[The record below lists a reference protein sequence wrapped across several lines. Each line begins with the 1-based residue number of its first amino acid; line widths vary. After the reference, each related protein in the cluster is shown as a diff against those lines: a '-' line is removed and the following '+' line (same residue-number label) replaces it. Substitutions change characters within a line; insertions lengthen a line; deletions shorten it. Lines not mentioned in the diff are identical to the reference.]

1 MKQFPRQNP
10 PSPTAPPR
18 RRAPFPFSLRS
29 SLALAAGLPT
39 AASPATAANLAATAS
54 LSTAAGMTAV
64 GLAAAP
70 LTAQGVSTAGLR
82 GRILDQEG
90 AGVEGALITLEHTE
104 TGATNTALTT
114 AEGRYALRSLRP
126 GGPYTMTVTRIG
138 FGEHTREEIELLLGR
153 FVTLDVTLLPEAVE
167 IEGIAVQVR
176 RDIEFDPGR
185 IGIST
190 LVTAEIIEELP
201 TLSRNFVDFAALSPL
216 SRVSEEGVSVAG
228 TNFRFNT
235 LNVDGA
241 LNQDVFGL
249 STQNVAG
256 GRAGGRVIPLEAVE
270 QFQVLVAP
278 FDVRQSGFT
287 GGALN
292 AVTKSGTNQFE
303 TSAFGFYRDAGLV
316 GKLVVDDVTTVP
328 RLTTAHGGFTMGG
341 PIRRDRAH
349 FFIAGEWER
358 IQEPPNGFHV
368 GESDPFRLSLVP
380 DSVARLTSL
389 LEGHGTDPGTA
400 ASLTLENTIFN
411 LFARFDWEIGE
422 RHDAMLRYSF
432 ASADDDPDPNRLPGD
447 LYELSSAGSEI
458 GSRSHSAVFQLF
470 STFARGMANE
480 FAFNVQHLDDS
491 ETPRSV
497 SPQVEVKLDGKVGE
511 HRVQRDVRSG
521 ASYFSQHNG
530 LKQRV
535 IQLSNNLS
543 FDAGRHSLLLGASGT
558 WFDFDREYVPGGIG
572 SYRFESLDDLALNRP
587 DRYEITLPL
596 TEDGSNPRFGVTEL
610 SIYAQ
615 DEWAGSDR
623 FTLRGGVRVDF
634 PVFHGRPERNGEL
647 ETTLGINTSKLPVQ
661 GAAASVR
668 GGFNWRPF
676 EGSQLRAGAGVFT
689 GRPTFA
695 WLANAFQNNGIAV
708 QTLVCRGDRAPGL
721 DPGAPAPTEC
731 TSDPTPE
738 DYTPVIN
745 YFDPL
750 FIFPQDLRT
759 MVALDQRLPG
769 GMVVSGSLL
778 YNFALNQIFIQND
791 NVTGEPSQGTPI
803 EGFTHGFGFN
813 VRQVF
818 GTATSGTTVGLGM
831 EELWEGGRRYEQFGP
846 VLRVTN
852 RGENFTY
859 AATIEVRKEFGQT
872 LGLRAGYSLTRSA
885 DLQNLTSID
894 ITSNYASTPV
904 NLHPN
909 SPVRQSSRFD
919 RPHKVVAS
927 AHARVLPRLG
937 GTEITVLYVGQSGLP
952 YSYVY
957 KGDVNGDGF
966 PGPRAS
972 SLSNDLLFIPDVPGQ
987 FPFAGFGSL
996 AMWSTLYEIEDCLQE
1011 QRNRILARNTC
1022 STPWSNQ
1029 VDLRLGQ
1036 TVNGRGFSAELTLDL
1051 INVLNLLD
1059 SSQGIVY
1066 AVNPVVQAF
1075 EVRRTAIPFAMP
1087 PDPSNPLA
1095 AHYVSSA
1102 RRDRETGRVRAAL
1115 PYAPEVPTSQWRAQ
1129 FGVRVRMAR

>member
-1 MKQFPRQNP
+1 MTRFPRLKD
-10 PSPTAPPR
+10 PSPTALPG
-18 RRAPFPFSLRS
+18 RRAPFFT
-29 SLALAAGLPT
+29 ALAATL
-39 AASPATAANLAATAS
+39 AT
-54 LSTAAGMTAV
+54 
-64 GLAAAP
+64 AAP

-82 GRILDQEG
+82 GRVLDQAE
-90 AGVEGALITLEHTE
+90 AGIEGALVTLEHTG

-114 AEGRYALRSLRP
+114 ADGRYTLRNLRP

-138 FGEHTREEIELLLGR
+138 FGDQTREELELLLGR
-153 FVTLDVTLLPEAVE
+153 FINLDVTLLPEAVA
-167 IEGIAVQVR
+167 IEGIEVEAR

-201 TLSRNFVDFAALSPL
+201 TLTRNFVDFAALSPL

-256 GRAGGRVIPLEAVE
+256 GRAGGRAIPLDAVE

-287 GGALN
+287 GGAMN
-292 AVTKSGTNQFE
+292 AVTKSGTNEFE
-303 TSAFGFYRDAGLV
+303 TSAFGFYRSAAHVGQLV
-316 GKLVVDDVTTVP
+316 IDDVATVP
-328 RLTTAHGGFTMGG
+328 ELSTAHGGFTMGG

-349 FFIAGEWER
+349 FFVAGEWER
-358 IQEPPNGFHV
+358 IHEPPNGFHV

-380 DSVARLTSL
+380 DSVARLASL
-389 LEGHGTDPGTA
+389 LEGYGTNPGTA
-400 ASLTLENTIFN
+400 SSLTLENTIFN
-411 LFARFDWEIGE
+411 LFARFDWEMGE

-447 LYELSSAGSEI
+447 LYEFSSSGSMVR
-458 GSRSHSAVFQLF
+458 SRSHSAVFQLF
-470 STFARGMANE
+470 STLSGQLSNE

-491 ETPRSV
+491 ETARST
-497 SPQVEVKLDGKVGE
+497 SPQVEVRLDGEVDDL
-511 HRVQRDVRSG
+511 RVRRDVRSG
-521 ASYFSQHNG
+521 AGYFAQDNG
-530 LKQRV
+530 LKQLV
-535 IQLSNNLS
+535 VQLSNNLNY
-543 FDAGRHSLLLGASGT
+543 DTGRHSLLFGASGT
-558 WFDFDREYVPGGIG
+558 WFGFDRRYVPGGLG
-572 SYRFESLDDLALNRP
+572 SYQFESLEDFEQNRP

-596 TEDGSNPRFGVTEL
+596 TDDGSNPRFGVTEL
-610 SIYAQ
+610 SVYAQ
-615 DEWAGSDR
+615 NEWAGSER
-623 FTLRGGVRVDF
+623 FTLRGGLRLDL
-634 PVFHGRPERNGEL
+634 PVFAGRPERNEAL
-647 ETTLGINTSKLPVQ
+647 DSVLGIDTSKLPVQ
-661 GAAASVR
+661 GFTASVR

-676 EGSQLRAGAGVFT
+676 EGTQLRAGAGVFT

-695 WLANAFQNNGIAV
+695 WLANAFQNNGMAA
-708 QTLVCRGDRAPGL
+708 QTLVCRRDRAPGF

-731 TSDPTPE
+731 AGQPSPG

-769 GMVVSGSLL
+769 GMVLSGSLL

-791 NVTGEPSQGTPI
+791 NVIGRRSSGSPS
-803 EGFTHGFGFN
+803 EGFTDGFGFN
-813 VRQVF
+813 VRHVF
-818 GTATSGTTVGLGM
+818 GTPTQGSRRGLGM
-831 EELWEGGRRYEQFGP
+831 EQLWEGGRRYEQFGP

-859 AATIEVRKEFGQT
+859 AATVEARKDFGQT

-894 ITSNYASTPV
+894 VTSNYASTPV

-909 SPVRQSSRFD
+909 GPVRQSSRFD

-927 AHARVLPRLG
+927 AHARILPRFG
-937 GTEITVLYVGQSGLP
+937 GTEISVLYVGQSGVP

-996 AMWSTLYEIEDCLQE
+996 AMWSTLYELEECLQE
-1011 QRNRILARNTC
+1011 QKNRILARNTC

-1029 VDLRLGQ
+1029 VDLRVAQ
-1036 TVNGRGFSAELTLDL
+1036 TVKVRGMSAELTLDL
-1051 INVLNLLD
+1051 LNVLNLLD

-1075 EVRRTAIPFAMP
+1075 EVRRTALPFSQP
-1087 PDPSNPLA
+1087 PDPSTRLV
-1095 AHYVSSA
+1095 AHYISSA
-1102 RRDRETGRVRAAL
+1102 RRDRETGNVRAAL
-1115 PYAPEVPTSQWRAQ
+1115 PYVPEVPTSQWRAQ
-1129 FGVRVRMAR
+1129 FGVRVRVAR

>member
-1 MKQFPRQNP
+1 MRISTRKGPPPRHKGVRMTRFPCPNNTT
-10 PSPTAPPR
+10 PTAPLR
-18 RRAPFPFSLRS
+18 WRAL
-29 SLALAAGLPT
+29 LTALAATL
-39 AASPATAANLAATAS
+39 ATT
-54 LSTAAGMTAV
+54 
-64 GLAAAP
+64 AP

-82 GRILDQEG
+82 GRVLDQAE
-90 AGVEGALITLEHTE
+90 AGIEGALVTLEHTE

-114 AEGRYALRSLRP
+114 ADGRYTLRNLRP

-138 FGEHTREEIELLLGR
+138 FGDQMREELELLLGR
-153 FVTLDVTLLPEAVE
+153 FINLDITLLPEAVA
-167 IEGIAVQVR
+167 IEGIEVEAR

-201 TLSRNFVDFAALSPL
+201 TLTRNFVDFAALSPL

-256 GRAGGRVIPLEAVE
+256 GRAGGRAIPLDAVE

-287 GGALN
+287 GGAMN
-292 AVTKSGTNQFE
+292 AVTKSGTNEFE
-303 TSAFGFYRDAGLV
+303 TSAFGFYRSAAHVGQLV
-316 GKLVVDDVTTVP
+316 IDDVATVP
-328 RLTTAHGGFTMGG
+328 ELSTAHGGFTMGG

-349 FFIAGEWER
+349 FFVAGEWER
-358 IQEPPNGFHV
+358 IHEPPNGFHV

-380 DSVARLTSL
+380 DSVARLASL
-389 LEGHGTDPGTA
+389 LEGYGTTPGTA
-400 ASLTLENTIFN
+400 SSLTLENTVFN
-411 LFARFDWEIGE
+411 LFARFDWEMGD

-447 LYELSSAGSEI
+447 LYEFSSSGSEI
-458 GSRSHSAVFQLF
+458 RSRSHSAVFQLF
-470 STFARGMANE
+470 STLSGRLSNE

-491 ETPRSV
+491 ETARST
-497 SPQVEVKLDGKVGE
+497 SPQVEVKLDGMVDDL
-511 HRVQRDVRSG
+511 RVRRDVRSG
-521 ASYFSQHNG
+521 AGYFAQDNG
-530 LKQRV
+530 LKQLV
-535 IQLSNNLS
+535 VQLSNNLNY
-543 FDAGRHSLLLGASGT
+543 DTGRHSLLFGASGT
-558 WFDFDREYVPGGIG
+558 WFGFDRRYVPGGLG
-572 SYRFESLDDLALNRP
+572 SYQFESLEDFEQNRP

-610 SIYAQ
+610 SVYAQ
-615 DEWAGSDR
+615 NEWAGSER
-623 FTLRGGVRVDF
+623 FTLRGGLRLDLPIF
-634 PVFHGRPERNGEL
+634 SGRPERNEAL
-647 ETTLGINTSKLPVQ
+647 DSVLGIDTSKLPVQ
-661 GAAASVR
+661 GFTASVR

-676 EGSQLRAGAGVFT
+676 EGTQLRAGAGVFT

-695 WLANAFQNNGIAV
+695 WLANAFQNNGMAA
-708 QTLVCRGDRAPGL
+708 QTLVCRRDRTPGF

-731 TSDPTPE
+731 AGLPSPD

-769 GMVVSGSLL
+769 GMVLSGSLL

-791 NVTGEPSQGTPI
+791 NVIGRRSRGSPS
-803 EGFTHGFGFN
+803 EGFTDGFGFN
-813 VRQVF
+813 VGHVF
-818 GTATSGTTVGLGM
+818 GTPTPGSGRGLGM

-859 AATIEVRKEFGQT
+859 AATVEARKDFGQT
-872 LGLRAGYSLTRSA
+872 LGLRVGYSLTRSA

-894 ITSNYASTPV
+894 VTSNYASTPV

-909 SPVRQSSRFD
+909 GPVRQSSRFD

-927 AHARVLPRLG
+927 AHARILPRFG
-937 GTEITVLYVGQSGLP
+937 GTEISVLYVGQSGVP

-972 SLSNDLLFIPDVPGQ
+972 SLSNDLLYIPDVPSQ

-996 AMWSTLYEIEDCLQE
+996 AMWSTLYELEDCLQR
-1011 QRNRILARNTC
+1011 QSNRILARNTC

-1029 VDLRLGQ
+1029 VDLRVAQ
-1036 TVNGRGFSAELTLDL
+1036 TVKVRGMSAELTLDL
-1051 INVLNLLD
+1051 LNVLNLLD

-1075 EVRRTAIPFAMP
+1075 EVRRTALPFSQP
-1087 PDPSNPLA
+1087 PDPSTRLV
-1095 AHYVSSA
+1095 AHYISSA
-1102 RRDRETGRVRAAL
+1102 RRDRETGNVRAAL
-1115 PYAPEVPTSQWRAQ
+1115 PYVPEVPTSQWRAQ
-1129 FGVRVRMAR
+1129 FGVRVRVAR

>member
-1 MKQFPRQNP
+1 MTRFPCLKTS
-10 PSPTAPPR
+10 SPTAPLKR
-18 RRAPFPFSLRS
+18 GAPL
-29 SLALAAGLPT
+29 LIT
-39 AASPATAANLAATAS
+39 LAAT
-54 LSTAAGMTAV
+54 
-64 GLAAAP
+64 LATTAP

-82 GRILDQEG
+82 GRVLDQEG
-90 AGVEGALITLEHTE
+90 ARVEGALVTLEHTE
-104 TGATNTALTT
+104 TGATNTAITM
-114 AEGRYALRSLRP
+114 ADGRYTLRSLRP

-138 FGEHTREEIELLLGR
+138 FGEHTREDLELLLGR
-153 FVTLDVTLLPEAVE
+153 FVNLDITLLPEAVE
-167 IEGIAVQVR
+167 IEGIQVEVR
-176 RDIEFDPGR
+176 QDIEFDPGR

-190 LVTAEIIEELP
+190 LVTAEIIAELP

-216 SRVSEEGVSVAG
+216 SRVSEEGVSIAG

-256 GRAGGRVIPLEAVE
+256 GRAGGRAIPLDAVE

-287 GGALN
+287 GGAMN
-292 AVTKSGTNQFE
+292 AVTKSGTNEFE
-303 TSAFGFYRDAGLV
+303 TSAFAFHRNSAFVGELV
-316 GKLVVDDVTTVP
+316 DDDVTTVP
-328 RLTTAHGGFTMGG
+328 ELSTAHGGFTMGG

-358 IQEPPNGFHV
+358 IHEPPNGFHV

-389 LEGHGTDPGTA
+389 LEGYGTDPGTA
-400 ASLTLENTIFN
+400 STLTLENTIFN
-411 LFARFDWEIGE
+411 LFARFDWEMGE

-447 LYELSSAGSEI
+447 LYEFSSAGSGI
-458 GSRSHSAVFQLF
+458 SSRSHSAVFQLF
-470 STFARGMANE
+470 STLSGRMANE

-491 ETPRSV
+491 EAARSS
-497 SPQVEVKLDGKVGE
+497 SPQVEVKLDGKVGDF
-511 HRVQRDVRSG
+511 RVRRDVRSG
-521 ASYFSQHNG
+521 ASYFSQDNG

-543 FDAGRHSLLLGASGT
+543 YDAGRHSLLFGASGT
-558 WFDFDREYVPGGIG
+558 WFDFDREYLPGGIG
-572 SYRFESLDDLALNRP
+572 SYQFESVDDLARNRP
-587 DRYEITLPL
+587 ERYEITIPL
-596 TEDGSNPRFGVTEL
+596 TEDGSNPRFGVTEI
-610 SIYAQ
+610 SVYAQ
-615 DEWAGSDR
+615 DEWAGSER
-623 FTLRGGVRVDF
+623 FTLRGGLRLDI
-634 PVFHGRPERNGEL
+634 PIYHGRPDRNEAL
-647 ETTLGINTSKLPVQ
+647 ETTLGVNTARLPVQ
-661 GAAASVR
+661 PLVAASLR

-676 EGSQLRAGAGVFT
+676 EGTQLRAGAGVFT

-695 WLANAFQNNGIAV
+695 WLANAFQNNGLAV
-708 QTLVCRGDRAPGL
+708 QTLVCRGDRAPGF
-721 DPGAPAPTEC
+721 DPGAAAPTEC
-731 TSDPTPE
+731 AADPSAE
-738 DYTPVIN
+738 DYIPVIN

-750 FIFPQDLRT
+750 FVFPQDLRT

-769 GMVVSGSLL
+769 GMVLSGSLL
-778 YNFALNQIFIQND
+778 YNHALNQIFIQND
-791 NVTGEPSQGTPI
+791 NVTGQPSEGNPV

-818 GTATSGTTVGLGM
+818 GSTTPGTGVGLGM
-831 EELWEGGRRYEQFGP
+831 EQLWQGGRRYEQFGP

-859 AATIEVRKEFGQT
+859 AATVEVRKDFGET

-894 ITSNYASTPV
+894 VTSNYASTPV

-909 SPVRQSSRFD
+909 TPVRQSSRFD

-927 AHARVLPRLG
+927 AHARILPRLG
-937 GTEITVLYVGQSGLP
+937 GTEIAVLYVGQSGVP

-966 PGPRAS
+966 PGPRAAS
-972 SLSNDLLFIPDVPGQ
+972 HSNDLLFIPDVPSQ
-987 FPFAGFGSL
+987 FPFSGFASL
-996 AMWSTLYEIEDCLQE
+996 AMWSTLYELEDCLQK
-1011 QRNRILARNTC
+1011 QTNRILARNTC
-1022 STPWSNQ
+1022 ETPWSNQ
-1029 VDLRLGQ
+1029 VDLRFGQ
-1036 TVNGRGFSAELTLDL
+1036 TVNARGFSAELTLDL
-1051 INVLNLLD
+1051 LNVLNLLD

-1075 EVRRTAIPFAMP
+1075 EVRRYRVPFAFA
-1087 PDPSNPLA
+1087 PDPPNPLVA
-1095 AHYVSSA
+1095 YYTSSA
-1102 RRDRETGRVRAAL
+1102 QRDRETGKVRAAL
-1115 PYAPEVPTSQWRAQ
+1115 PYAPAVPASQWRAQ

>member
-1 MKQFPRQNP
+1 MTRFPCPNNTT
-10 PSPTAPPR
+10 PTAPLR
-18 RRAPFPFSLRS
+18 WRAL
-29 SLALAAGLPT
+29 LTALAATL
-39 AASPATAANLAATAS
+39 ATT
-54 LSTAAGMTAV
+54 
-64 GLAAAP
+64 AP

-82 GRILDQEG
+82 GRVLDQAE
-90 AGVEGALITLEHTE
+90 AGIEGALVTLEHTE

-114 AEGRYALRSLRP
+114 ADGRYTLRNLRP

-138 FGEHTREEIELLLGR
+138 FGDQMREELELLLGR
-153 FVTLDVTLLPEAVE
+153 FINLDITLLPEAVA
-167 IEGIAVQVR
+167 IEGIEVEAR

-201 TLSRNFVDFAALSPL
+201 TLTRNFVDFAALSPL

-256 GRAGGRVIPLEAVE
+256 GRAGGRAIPLDAVE

-287 GGALN
+287 GGAMN
-292 AVTKSGTNQFE
+292 AVTKSGTNEFE
-303 TSAFGFYRDAGLV
+303 TSAFGFYRSAAHVGQLV
-316 GKLVVDDVTTVP
+316 IDDVATVP
-328 RLTTAHGGFTMGG
+328 ELSTAHGGFTMGG

-349 FFIAGEWER
+349 FFVAGEWER
-358 IQEPPNGFHV
+358 IHEPPNGFHV

-380 DSVARLTSL
+380 DSVARLASL
-389 LEGHGTDPGTA
+389 LEGYGTTPGTA
-400 ASLTLENTIFN
+400 SSLTLENTVFN
-411 LFARFDWEIGE
+411 LFARFDWEMGD

-447 LYELSSAGSEI
+447 LYEFSSSGSEI
-458 GSRSHSAVFQLF
+458 RSRSHSAVFQLF
-470 STFARGMANE
+470 STLSGRLSNE

-491 ETPRSV
+491 ETARST
-497 SPQVEVKLDGKVGE
+497 SPQVEVKLDGMVDDL
-511 HRVQRDVRSG
+511 RVRRDVRSG
-521 ASYFSQHNG
+521 AGYFAQDNG
-530 LKQRV
+530 LKQLV
-535 IQLSNNLS
+535 VQLSNNLNY
-543 FDAGRHSLLLGASGT
+543 DTGRHSLLFGASGT
-558 WFDFDREYVPGGIG
+558 WFGFDRRYVPGGLG
-572 SYRFESLDDLALNRP
+572 SYQFESLEDFEQNRP

-610 SIYAQ
+610 SVYAQ
-615 DEWAGSDR
+615 NEWAGSER
-623 FTLRGGVRVDF
+623 FTLRGGLRLDLPIF
-634 PVFHGRPERNGEL
+634 SGRPERNEAL
-647 ETTLGINTSKLPVQ
+647 DSVLGIDTSKLPVQ
-661 GAAASVR
+661 GFTASVR

-676 EGSQLRAGAGVFT
+676 EGTQLRAGAGVFT

-695 WLANAFQNNGIAV
+695 WLANAFQNNGMAA
-708 QTLVCRGDRAPGL
+708 QTLVCRRDRTPGF

-731 TSDPTPE
+731 AGLPSPD

-769 GMVVSGSLL
+769 GMVLSGSLL

-791 NVTGEPSQGTPI
+791 NVIGRRSRGSPS
-803 EGFTHGFGFN
+803 EGFTDGFGFN
-813 VRQVF
+813 VGHVF
-818 GTATSGTTVGLGM
+818 GTPTPGSGRGLGM

-859 AATIEVRKEFGQT
+859 AATVEARKDFGQT
-872 LGLRAGYSLTRSA
+872 LGLRVGYSLTRSA

-894 ITSNYASTPV
+894 VTSNYASTPV

-909 SPVRQSSRFD
+909 GPVRQSSRFD

-927 AHARVLPRLG
+927 AHARILPRFG
-937 GTEITVLYVGQSGLP
+937 GTEISVLYVGQSGVP

-972 SLSNDLLFIPDVPGQ
+972 SLSNDLLYIPDVPSQ

-996 AMWSTLYEIEDCLQE
+996 AMWSTLYELEDCLQR
-1011 QRNRILARNTC
+1011 QSNRILARNTC

-1029 VDLRLGQ
+1029 VDLRVAQ
-1036 TVNGRGFSAELTLDL
+1036 TVKVRGMSAELTLDL
-1051 INVLNLLD
+1051 LNVLNLLD

-1075 EVRRTAIPFAMP
+1075 EVRRTALPFSQP
-1087 PDPSNPLA
+1087 PDPSTRLV
-1095 AHYVSSA
+1095 AHYISSA
-1102 RRDRETGRVRAAL
+1102 RRDRETGNVRAAL
-1115 PYAPEVPTSQWRAQ
+1115 PYVPEVPTSQWRAQ
-1129 FGVRVRMAR
+1129 FGVRVRVAR

>member
-1 MKQFPRQNP
+1 MTRFPCPKNP
-10 PSPTAPPR
+10 LSTALPG
-18 RRAPFPFSLRS
+18 LRTPLL
-29 SLALAAGLPT
+29 LALAATL
-39 AASPATAANLAATAS
+39 AS
-54 LSTAAGMTAV
+54 
-64 GLAAAP
+64 AAP
-70 LTAQGVSTAGLR
+70 LTAQGISTAGLR
-82 GRILDQEG
+82 GRVLDQDG
-90 AGVEGALITLEHTE
+90 TPVEAALITLVQTE
-104 TGATNTALTT
+104 TGATRTAITSPD
-114 AEGRYALRSLRP
+114 GRYTLRNLRP

-138 FGEHTREEIELLLGR
+138 FGDQTREELELLLGR
-153 FVTLDVTLLPEAVE
+153 FINLDITLLPEAVE
-167 IEGIAVQVR
+167 IEGIEVEVR

-249 STQNVAG
+249 STQNIAG
-256 GRAGGRVIPLEAVE
+256 GRAGGRAIPLDAVE

-278 FDVRQSGFT
+278 FDIRQSGFT

-292 AVTKSGTNQFE
+292 AVTKSGTNEFE
-303 TSAFGFYRDAGLV
+303 TSAFGFYRNAAFV
-316 GKLVVDDVTTVP
+316 GGLVVDDVTTVP
-328 RLTTAHGGFTMGG
+328 ELSTAHGGFTVGG

-349 FFIAGEWER
+349 FFVAGEWER

-380 DSVARLTSL
+380 DSVARLASL
-389 LEGHGTDPGTA
+389 LEGYGTSPGTA
-400 ASLTLENTIFN
+400 SSLTLENTIFN
-411 LFARFDWEIGE
+411 LFARFDWEMGE

-447 LYELSSAGSEI
+447 LYEFSSSGSEVR
-458 GSRSHSAVFQLF
+458 SRSHSAVFQLF
-470 STFARGMANE
+470 STLSGRLSNE
-480 FAFNVQHLDDS
+480 LAFNLQHLDDS
-491 ETPRSV
+491 ETARST
-497 SPQVEVKLDGKVGE
+497 SPQVEVKLDGMVDDL
-511 HRVQRDVRSG
+511 RVRRDVRSG
-521 ASYFSQHNG
+521 AGYFAQDNG
-530 LKQRV
+530 LRQLV
-535 IQLSNNLS
+535 VQLSNNLS
-543 FDAGRHSLLLGASGT
+543 YDAGRHSLLFGASGT
-558 WFDFDREYVPGGIG
+558 WFDFDRRYLPGGLG
-572 SYRFESLDDLALNRP
+572 SYQFESLEDFELNRP

-596 TEDGSNPRFGVTEL
+596 TEDGSDPRFGVTEL
-610 SIYAQ
+610 SVYVQ
-615 DEWAGSDR
+615 DEWAGNER
-623 FTLRGGVRVDF
+623 FTLRGGLRLDL
-634 PVFHGRPERNGEL
+634 PVFIGRPERNEAL
-647 ETTLGINTSKLPVQ
+647 NSVLGIDTSKLPVQ
-661 GAAASVR
+661 GFNASVR

-676 EGSQLRAGAGVFT
+676 EGTQLRAGAGVFT

-695 WLANAFQNNGIAV
+695 WLANAFQNNGMAA
-708 QTLVCRGDRAPGL
+708 QTLVCRGDRAPGF
-721 DPGAPAPTEC
+721 DPGSPAPTEC
-731 TSDPTPE
+731 TTDPSPD

-750 FIFPQDLRT
+750 FLFPQDLRT

-769 GMVVSGSLL
+769 GMVLSGSLL
-778 YNFALNQIFIQND
+778 YNLALNQIFIQND
-791 NVTGEPSQGTPI
+791 NVIGRPSRGTPLD
-803 EGFTHGFGFN
+803 GFTHGFGFN

-818 GTATSGTTVGLGM
+818 GTATPGSPGGLGM
-831 EELWEGGRRYEQFGP
+831 EQLWEGGRRFEQFGP

-859 AATIEVRKEFGQT
+859 AATVEVRKDFGET
-872 LGLRAGYSLTRSA
+872 LGLKAGYSLTRSA

-894 ITSNYASTPV
+894 VTSNYASTPV

-927 AHARVLPRLG
+927 AHARILPRLG
-937 GTEITVLYVGQSGLP
+937 GTEISVLYVGQSGVP

-972 SLSNDLLFIPDVPGQ
+972 SLSNDLLYIPDVPSR
-987 FPFAGFGSL
+987 FPFSGFGSL
-996 AMWSTLYEIEDCLQE
+996 AMWSTLYELEECLQE
-1011 QRNRILARNTC
+1011 QKNRILARNTC

-1029 VDLRLGQ
+1029 VDLRVAQ
-1036 TVNGRGFSAELTLDL
+1036 TVKVRGMTAELTLDL
-1051 INVLNLLD
+1051 LNVLNLLD

-1075 EVRRTAIPFAMP
+1075 EVRRTALPFSQP
-1087 PDPSNPLA
+1087 PDPSTRLV
-1095 AHYVSSA
+1095 AHYISAA
-1102 RRDRETGRVRAAL
+1102 RRDRETGQVRAAL
-1115 PYAPEVPTSQWRAQ
+1115 PYAPEVPSSQWRAQ
-1129 FGVRVRMAR
+1129 FGVRVRVAR

>member
-1 MKQFPRQNP
+1 MTRFPCPNNTT
-10 PSPTAPPR
+10 PTAPLR
-18 RRAPFPFSLRS
+18 WRAL
-29 SLALAAGLPT
+29 LTALAATL
-39 AASPATAANLAATAS
+39 ATT
-54 LSTAAGMTAV
+54 
-64 GLAAAP
+64 AP

-82 GRILDQEG
+82 GRVLDQAE
-90 AGVEGALITLEHTE
+90 AGIEGALVTLEHTE

-114 AEGRYALRSLRP
+114 ADGRYTLRNLRP

-138 FGEHTREEIELLLGR
+138 FGDQMREELELLLGR
-153 FVTLDVTLLPEAVE
+153 FINLDITLLPEAVA
-167 IEGIAVQVR
+167 IEGIEVEAR

-201 TLSRNFVDFAALSPL
+201 TLTRNFVDFAALSPL

-256 GRAGGRVIPLEAVE
+256 GRAGGRAIPLDAVE

-287 GGALN
+287 GGAMN
-292 AVTKSGTNQFE
+292 AVTKSGTNEFE
-303 TSAFGFYRDAGLV
+303 TSAFGFYRSAAHVGQLV
-316 GKLVVDDVTTVP
+316 IDDVATVP
-328 RLTTAHGGFTMGG
+328 ELSTAHGGFTMGG

-349 FFIAGEWER
+349 FFVAGEWER
-358 IQEPPNGFHV
+358 IHEPPNGFHV

-380 DSVARLTSL
+380 DSVARLASL
-389 LEGHGTDPGTA
+389 LEGYGTTPGTA
-400 ASLTLENTIFN
+400 SSLTLENTVFN
-411 LFARFDWEIGE
+411 LFARFDWEMGD

-447 LYELSSAGSEI
+447 LYEFSSSGSEI
-458 GSRSHSAVFQLF
+458 RSRSHSAVFQLF
-470 STFARGMANE
+470 STLSGRLSNE

-491 ETPRSV
+491 ETARST
-497 SPQVEVKLDGKVGE
+497 SPQVEVKLDGMVDDL
-511 HRVQRDVRSG
+511 RVRRDVRSG
-521 ASYFSQHNG
+521 AGYFAQDNG
-530 LKQRV
+530 LKQLV
-535 IQLSNNLS
+535 VQLSNNLNY
-543 FDAGRHSLLLGASGT
+543 DTGRHSLLFGASGT
-558 WFDFDREYVPGGIG
+558 WFGFDRRYVPGGLG
-572 SYRFESLDDLALNRP
+572 SYQFESLEDFEQNRP

-610 SIYAQ
+610 SVYAQ
-615 DEWAGSDR
+615 NEWAGSER
-623 FTLRGGVRVDF
+623 FTLRGGLRLDLPIF
-634 PVFHGRPERNGEL
+634 SGRPERNEAL
-647 ETTLGINTSKLPVQ
+647 DSVLGIDTSKLPVQ
-661 GAAASVR
+661 GFTASVR

-676 EGSQLRAGAGVFT
+676 EGTQLRAGAGVFT

-695 WLANAFQNNGIAV
+695 WLANAFQNNGMAA
-708 QTLVCRGDRAPGL
+708 QTLVCRRDRTPGF

-731 TSDPTPE
+731 AGQPSPD

-769 GMVVSGSLL
+769 GMVLSGSLL

-791 NVTGEPSQGTPI
+791 NVIGRRSSGSPS
-803 EGFTHGFGFN
+803 EGFTDGFGFN
-813 VRQVF
+813 VRHVF
-818 GTATSGTTVGLGM
+818 GTPTPGSGRGLGM
-831 EELWEGGRRYEQFGP
+831 EELWEGGRRYDQFGP

-859 AATIEVRKEFGQT
+859 AATVEARKDFGQT
-872 LGLRAGYSLTRSA
+872 LGLRVGYSLTRSA

-894 ITSNYASTPV
+894 VTSNYASTPV

-909 SPVRQSSRFD
+909 GPVRQSSRFD

-927 AHARVLPRLG
+927 AHARILPRFG
-937 GTEITVLYVGQSGLP
+937 GTEISVLYVGQSGVP

-996 AMWSTLYEIEDCLQE
+996 AMWSTLYELEECLQE
-1011 QRNRILARNTC
+1011 QKNRILARNTC

-1029 VDLRLGQ
+1029 VDLRVAQ
-1036 TVNGRGFSAELTLDL
+1036 TVNVRGMSAELTVDL
-1051 INVLNLLD
+1051 LNVLNLLD

-1075 EVRRTAIPFAMP
+1075 EVRRTALPFSAP
-1087 PDPSNPLA
+1087 PDPSTRLV
-1095 AHYVSSA
+1095 AHYISSA
-1102 RRDRETGRVRAAL
+1102 RRDRETGNVRAAL
-1115 PYAPEVPTSQWRAQ
+1115 PYVPEVPTSQWRAQ
-1129 FGVRVRMAR
+1129 FGVRVRVAR